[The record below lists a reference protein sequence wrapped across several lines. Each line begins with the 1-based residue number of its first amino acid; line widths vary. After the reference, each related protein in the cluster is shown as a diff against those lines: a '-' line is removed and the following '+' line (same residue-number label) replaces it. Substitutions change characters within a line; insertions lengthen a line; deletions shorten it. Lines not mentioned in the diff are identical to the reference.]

1 MAMYES
7 LARVMQ
13 PNDTLKLACDACGHR
28 AALGRKEAFARF
40 GADATPYTIRR
51 RARCAACGERHR
63 VSVSI

>member
-13 PNDTLKLACDACGHR
+13 PDDTLKLVCDACGHH
-28 AALGRKEAFARF
+28 ATLMRKAAFARF

-51 RARCAACGERHR
+51 RAKCAACGERNR
-63 VSVSI
+63 ITVTV